1 MSECSQGQN
10 KQQKCTSISSN
21 SECRG
26 EESGE
31 GQYDRSREGKVEVNV
46 AMAIS
51 CLISI
56 SLSISLHNTWENY
69 THMQPSQHTLHMEK
83 LFTRLWAAV
92 QQIIHSTSRKDWGGG
107 SPKKCHHFFTR
118 MTSQIRLTFF
128 CRTQKIF

>member
-1 MSECSQGQN
+1 VCVCVRMCESAMSVCSQGQN
-10 KQQKCTSISSN
+10 KQQKCTSLSSN

-56 SLSISLHNTWENY
+56 SLSISLHKTWENY
-69 THMQPSQHTLHMEK
+69 THIQPSQHTPYTWRSSSLVSGLQCNK
-83 LFTRLWAAV
+83 
-92 QQIIHSTSRKDWGGG
+92 
-107 SPKKCHHFFTR
+107 
-118 MTSQIRLTFF
+118 
-128 CRTQKIF
+128 